1 MIEQYLN
8 VRYST
13 RNLPNSEFDKLLPT
27 LAKELTQVDFLPHYT
42 EDKLRKDWNE
52 LKKWSTTE
60 TFINSTSRLGM
71 KLCEHFMPN
80 FYDIEDNRGNS
91 FRTYWQDSKLLE
103 KVLTGNR
110 KSHSTP
116 YLSELKRGIYF
127 ATGMPKST
135 MYRPQM
141 SKMITTGA
149 EYVLDPCAGWGGRM
163 LGAVANGAHYIA
175 FEPNPITFANL
186 NKMIDFLDIK
196 NNVTLYCDDAR
207 NIDTHNIPKVDVVLT
222 SPPYF
227 DLEIYCKDNNQSVQN
242 CTTYEDWDTNFL
254 TIIISKCI
262 MYLKADG
269 KSCWNVANFGKNDMW
284 ASVDN
289 AHETM
294 NFERAIIYENKS
306 SARPTIKSDS
316 KSKKSDITV
325 SYTRR

>member
-8 VRYST
+8 IRYST
-13 RNLPNSEFDKLLPT
+13 RNLSDVEFNNLLPT
-27 LAKELTQVDFLPHYT
+27 LAKELTQVNFLPHYT
-42 EDKLRKDWNE
+42 EDKLRKDWTE
-52 LKKWSTTE
+52 LKKWSTNE

-80 FYDIEDNRGNS
+80 FYDIEDNQGNS
-91 FRTYWQDSKLLE
+91 FRTYWQNEKLLE

-141 SKMITTGA
+141 SKMITKGA

-175 FEPNPITFANL
+175 FEPNPTTYDNL
-186 NKMIDFLDIK
+186 NKMIDFLGIK
-196 NNVTLYCDDAR
+196 DNVTLYCDDAR
-207 NIDTHNIPKVDVVLT
+207 NIDNYKIPNVDVVLT

-227 DLEIYCKDNNQSVQN
+227 DLEIYCKDNNQSVHSL
-242 CTTYEDWDTNFL
+242 TTYEDWDANFL
-254 TIIISKCI
+254 TVIISKCI
-262 MYLKADG
+262 MHLKPEG
-269 KSCWNVANFGKNDMW
+269 RSCWNVANFGKIDMW
-284 ASVDN
+284 ASVDK
-289 AHETM
+289 AHEL
-294 NFERAIIYENKS
+294 NGFKRDIIYENKS
-306 SARPTIKSDS
+306 SARPTVK
-316 KSKKSDITV
+316 KTTNKKSDITV
-325 SYTRR
+325 TYTRS